1 MNAHITLPLNQPKSK
16 TKSKLWFNV
25 SLVLTIVFLLSI
37 APVIGSLIT
46 GKYIQLLLAFLIT
59 TCFILAP
66 VALFRNYIKL
76 YTWLFLPIIVFVPIS
91 LFCVILYKLPLNLDI
106 MVVIY
111 NTNTAE
117 ALEFANGYILYFIA
131 LLIGYYW
138 AYIYL
143 TKKLPSKISWN
154 NSLKISLGAI
164 LTFVLITLLIA
175 QDITFK
181 NQFKKNLTASF
192 PGSLIYN
199 SYLFR
204 KQLNLINQ
212 HEEQVKDFKFNASQ
226 NVSLA
231 KKQIYVL
238 VIGESARAKNWQI
251 FGYER
256 ENSPELTKKQNE
268 LIKFSNTVS
277 GGYITALAV
286 PMLITR
292 ASADDYDR
300 VYTEKSIITAYK
312 EAGFKTYWLSNQN
325 DFEKIGMFAR
335 ESDEEFYLPSNYTF
349 GKNVNLDMELIPYLQ
364 NILSKNEEKVF
375 IILHTLGSHYNYAAR
390 YPNAYDKFKPSLKT
404 EKVNPTDD
412 AKKEIIINSYD
423 NTILYTDA
431 VISKMIDLIKATQA
445 VSTLTYVSDHGED
458 MFDDERKLSQ
468 HIEPVPSEYVASI
481 PFFMWSSTTYQT
493 SFKDKINNL
502 NTNKDKPVGSQN
514 IFYTQLDLSSIQY
527 PNMDRSKSLAS
538 KTFESSPQ
546 RILGGDSKVYNYN
559 DLKK

>member
-1 MNAHITLPLNQPKSK
+1 MDNQGALLKNHIKSND
-16 TKSKLWFNV
+16 KSKLWFNV
-25 SLVLTIVFLLSI
+25 TLVLTIVFLLSI
-37 APVIGSLIT
+37 APVIGSFIT
-46 GKYIQLLLAFLIT
+46 GEYLQLLLAFLIT

-66 VALFRNYIKL
+66 VILFRNHIKL
-76 YTWLFLPIIVFVPIS
+76 YTWLFLPIIAFVPIS

-106 MVVIY
+106 MVVMY

-117 ALEFANGYILYFIA
+117 ALEFASGYILYFIA

-143 TKKLPSKISWN
+143 TRKLPSKISWN
-154 NSLKISLGAI
+154 HSLKISLGAI
-164 LTFVLITLLIA
+164 ISFALITFLIA

-199 SYLFR
+199 AYSFR
-204 KQLNLINQ
+204 KQLNLIKQ

-226 NVSLA
+226 NVSLT

-238 VIGESARAKNWQI
+238 VIGESARVKNWQI
-251 FGYER
+251 FGYQR
-256 ENSPELTKKQNE
+256 ENSPELTKKQDE

-300 VYTEKSIITAYK
+300 VYSEKSIISAYK

-349 GKNVNLDMELIPYLQ
+349 GKNVNFDMELIPYLQ
-364 NILSKNEEKVF
+364 NVLSKNEEKVF

-390 YPNAYDKFKPSLKT
+390 YPMAYDKFKPSLKT
-404 EKVNPTDD
+404 EKVNPTDYS
-412 AKKEIIINSYD
+412 KKEIMINSYD

-431 VISKMIDLIKATQA
+431 LIAKMIDLIKATNA

-468 HIEPVPSEYVASI
+468 HIEPVPSEYVANI
-481 PFFMWSSTTYQT
+481 PFFMWSSPAYQT
-493 SFKDKINNL
+493 SFKDKIDNL
-502 NTNKDKPVGSQN
+502 TANKDKPVGSQD
-514 IFYTQLDLSSIQY
+514 IFYTLLDVSSIQF
-527 PNMDRSKSLAS
+527 PNIDRSKSLAS

-546 RILGGDSKVYNYN
+546 RILGGDSKVYNYS
-559 DLKK
+559 DLK